1 MVARVKEPRL
11 IEELLLDQSGGS
23 EAAEN
28 IRAARPVGGS
38 TATGATEGLLADKGS
53 GSLTV

>member
-1 MVARVKEPRL
+1 MVARVEESRL
-11 IEELLLDQSGGS
+11 VEELLLNQSGGS

-28 IRAARPVGGS
+28 IRAAGPVGGS
-38 TATGATEGLLADKGS
+38 TATGTTEGLLADKGS